1 MEYPPPVGP
10 VLKQAGASVGDTV
23 GVATRDKRFEG
34 VVMPHHAFSGSD
46 VLTVKLANGYNVG
59 ISVGDITRVELVAKH
74 TPAPRKPATIP
85 MAGGKPTIAVLGTGG
100 TIASYVDYR
109 TGAVHPAV
117 TAEELVF
124 SVPELLEIANV
135 RARVVFSVYSED
147 LKPENW
153 QRLAEE
159 AATELNGGAQ
169 GVVIPH
175 GTDTLH
181 FTTAALS
188 FMLGDLTG
196 PVIVVGAQRSS
207 DRPSSDAAMNLIS
220 AAHLANANLGEV
232 VGLMHGETGDT
243 FALVHRGTK
252 IRKMHSS
259 RRDAFR
265 SINAAPLGKVHHD
278 GRVELSEEARP
289 RTKGPVAVD
298 TRLDPNVVMIYF
310 FPGMKSDHL
319 EALLEDSH
327 GAVIAGTGL
336 GHTAHD
342 LIPAIAKA
350 VRAGKPIVMT
360 SQTLYGRVGMRVY
373 DTGRDLLSAGVI
385 SGEDML
391 PETAFVK
398 LMWILGHTHDPGEV
412 ARKIATA
419 VAGEINP
426 RIRLDE
432 FEE

>member
-1 MEYPPPVGP
+1 
-10 VLKQAGASVGDTV
+10 
-23 GVATRDKRFEG
+23 
-34 VVMPHHAFSGSD
+34 
-46 VLTVKLANGYNVG
+46 
-59 ISVGDITRVELVAKH
+59 
-74 TPAPRKPATIP
+74 
-85 MAGGKPTIAVLGTGG
+85 
-100 TIASYVDYR
+100 
-109 TGAVHPAV
+109 
-117 TAEELVF
+117 
-124 SVPELLEIANV
+124 
-135 RARVVFSVYSED
+135 
-147 LKPENW
+147 
-153 QRLAEE
+153 
-159 AATELNGGAQ
+159 
-169 GVVIPH
+169 
-175 GTDTLH
+175 
-181 FTTAALS
+181 
-188 FMLGDLTG
+188 
-196 PVIVVGAQRSS
+196 
-207 DRPSSDAAMNLIS
+207 
-220 AAHLANANLGEV
+220 
-232 VGLMHGETGDT
+232 GLMHGETGDT

-252 IRKMHSS
+252 VRKMHSS

-278 GRVELSEEARP
+278 GRVDLREDAKP

-298 TRLDPNVVMIYF
+298 TRLDPSVVLIYF
-310 FPGMKSDHL
+310 FPGMKAHHL

-398 LMWILGHTHDPGEV
+398 LMWILGHTHDPVEV
-412 ARKIATA
+412 AREIATA

>member
-1 MEYPPPVGP
+1 M
-10 VLKQAGASVGDTV
+10 
-23 GVATRDKRFEG
+23 
-34 VVMPHHAFSGSD
+34 
-46 VLTVKLANGYNVG
+46 
-59 ISVGDITRVELVAKH
+59 
-74 TPAPRKPATIP
+74 
-85 MAGGKPTIAVLGTGG
+85 
-100 TIASYVDYR
+100 
-109 TGAVHPAV
+109 
-117 TAEELVF
+117 
-124 SVPELLEIANV
+124 
-135 RARVVFSVYSED
+135 
-147 LKPENW
+147 
-153 QRLAEE
+153 
-159 AATELNGGAQ
+159 ATELNGSAQ
-169 GVVIPH
+169 GIVIPH

-252 IRKMHSS
+252 VRKMHSS

-278 GRVELSEEARP
+278 GRVDLRARGTARGGP
-289 RTKGPVAVD
+289 RGAPA

-310 FPGMKSDHL
+310 FPGMKAHHL

-342 LIPAIAKA
+342 LIPAIAEA
-350 VRAGKPIVMT
+350 DRAGKPIVMT
-360 SQTLYGRVGMRVY
+360 SQTLHGRG
-373 DTGRDLLSAGVI
+373 G
-385 SGEDML
+385 
-391 PETAFVK
+391 
-398 LMWILGHTHDPGEV
+398 
-412 ARKIATA
+412 
-419 VAGEINP
+419 
-426 RIRLDE
+426 
-432 FEE
+432 

>member
-1 MEYPPPVGP
+1 
-10 VLKQAGASVGDTV
+10 
-23 GVATRDKRFEG
+23 
-34 VVMPHHAFSGSD
+34 
-46 VLTVKLANGYNVG
+46 
-59 ISVGDITRVELVAKH
+59 
-74 TPAPRKPATIP
+74 
-85 MAGGKPTIAVLGTGG
+85 
-100 TIASYVDYR
+100 
-109 TGAVHPAV
+109 
-117 TAEELVF
+117 
-124 SVPELLEIANV
+124 
-135 RARVVFSVYSED
+135 
-147 LKPENW
+147 
-153 QRLAEE
+153 
-159 AATELNGGAQ
+159 
-169 GVVIPH
+169 
-175 GTDTLH
+175 
-181 FTTAALS
+181 
-188 FMLGDLTG
+188 
-196 PVIVVGAQRSS
+196 
-207 DRPSSDAAMNLIS
+207 MNLIS
-220 AAHLANANLGEV
+220 AARLANANLGEV

-252 IRKMHSS
+252 VRKMHSS

-278 GRVELSEEARP
+278 GRVDLREDAKP
-289 RTKGPVAVD
+289 RAKGPVAVD
-298 TRLDPNVVMIYF
+298 TRLDPNVVLIYF
-310 FPGMKSDHL
+310 FPGMKAHHL

-398 LMWILGHTHDPGEV
+398 LMWILGHTHDPVEV
-412 ARKIATA
+412 AREIATA